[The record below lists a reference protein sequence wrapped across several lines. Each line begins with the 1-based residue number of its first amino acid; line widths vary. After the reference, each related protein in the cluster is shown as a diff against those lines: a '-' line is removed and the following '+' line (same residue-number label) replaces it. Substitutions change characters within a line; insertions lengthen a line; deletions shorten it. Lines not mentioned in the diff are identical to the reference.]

1 MKKANFCQKLYI
13 FWYNLAVQFF
23 HKGNIMSKVCIVY
36 GSSMG
41 NTEEAANLIANKL
54 GIDDVYNIGQ
64 TDADTINGY
73 EKIIFGTST
82 WGSGDLQD
90 EWDSFDFD
98 SIDVKGKTIALFGM
112 GDSSSYSDTYCNG
125 MGILFEKF
133 SAKGAKIVGAVS
145 TDGYTFDESEA
156 VKDGKFVGLALDA
169 DNESDK
175 TEERISN
182 WVEQIRSDFA

>member
-1 MKKANFCQKLYI
+1 
-13 FWYNLAVQFF
+13 
-23 HKGNIMSKVCIVY
+23 MSKVCIVY

-54 GIDDVYNIGQ
+54 GVDDVYNIGQ

-98 SIDVKGKTIALFGM
+98 SIDVNGKTIALFGM
-112 GDSSSYSDTYCNG
+112 GDSSSYSDTYCNS

-133 SAKGAKIVGAVS
+133 SAKGANIVGAVS

>member
-1 MKKANFCQKLYI
+1 
-13 FWYNLAVQFF
+13 
-23 HKGNIMSKVCIVY
+23 MSKVCIVY

-54 GIDDVYNIGQ
+54 GVDDVYNIGQ

-112 GDSSSYSDTYCNG
+112 GDSSSYSDTCCNG

>member
-1 MKKANFCQKLYI
+1 
-13 FWYNLAVQFF
+13 
-23 HKGNIMSKVCIVY
+23 MSKVCIVY

-54 GIDDVYNIGQ
+54 GVDDVYNIGQ

-125 MGILFEKF
+125 MGILFKKF
-133 SAKGAKIVGAVS
+133 SEKGAKIVGAVS